1 MEHEHII
8 SQAWDYH
15 SGRLDAAER
24 AVVEGHLRGCRDCR
38 ELYGRWRLVEPSA
51 GFLERVMADLPA
63 AASSPISESWLRR
76 LQLWG
81 TLAAAALVVVAF
93 WRPEQDWLDADR
105 SFAWYQAGDR
115 VVGERHPGGR
125 P

>member
-8 SQAWDYH
+8 AQAGDYH
-15 SGRLDAAER
+15 AGHLGPAEKAA
-24 AVVEGHLRGCRDCR
+24 VEGHLKGCPDCR
-38 ELYGRWRLVEPSA
+38 AIFGRWKLVSPPE

-105 SFAWYQAGDR
+105 SFAWSQAGER
-115 VVGERHPGGR
+115 VAGERHPGGR

>member
-1 MEHEHII
+1 MWWRRCT
-8 SQAWDYH
+8 SPLVWSTLVAT
-15 SGRLDAAER
+15 
-24 AVVEGHLRGCRDCR
+24 AV
-38 ELYGRWRLVEPSA
+38 
-51 GFLERVMADLPA
+51 
-63 AASSPISESWLRR
+63 SESWLRR